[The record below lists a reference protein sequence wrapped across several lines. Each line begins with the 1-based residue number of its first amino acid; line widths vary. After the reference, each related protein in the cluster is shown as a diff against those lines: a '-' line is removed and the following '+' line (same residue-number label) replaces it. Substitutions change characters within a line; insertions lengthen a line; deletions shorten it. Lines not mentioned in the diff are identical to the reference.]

1 MASLFVKIIEK
12 YPNESPI
19 NENWIISPYAPTPTI
34 IEAARA
40 LYENHSVEDITRHEA
55 DEVSTDQ
62 IIHYVL
68 EVIKHSKEN
77 GKKSICFV
85 IGVPGAGKTLVG
97 LDVAIKQTYQGV
109 DEPVEDEGA
118 VYLSG
123 NGPSILQDI
132 VYLGSKLFEPNG
144 KRFVSKLYTFDI
156 LKA

>member
-1 MASLFVKIIEK
+1 MK
-12 YPNESPI
+12 SPI

-62 IIHYVL
+62 TIHYVL

-85 IGVPGAGKTLVG
+85 TGVPGSGKTRVG
-97 LDVAIKQTYQGV
+97 LDVAIKQTYQGE
-109 DEPVEDEGA
+109 DEPVEDEGT
-118 VYLSG
+118 VYLS
-123 NGPSILQDI
+123 
-132 VYLGSKLFEPNG
+132 
-144 KRFVSKLYTFDI
+144 R
-156 LKA
+156 